1 VSLVIKIK
9 RILQNTLPPAM
20 IPSVALT
27 ALMTLIQALPFN
39 WQAWIIYE
47 RVLVSEGQVWRLLTS
62 NFIHLG
68 WGHLIMNACGLLA
81 MAWLFAEERDTSQ
94 WGIDLM
100 ICSLT
105 TGVGL
110 YLLNPE
116 VLWCVGLSGALHG
129 LFVIGAVSWVVGGI
143 GMGKWLLVGI
153 CGKLA
158 WEQTMGEMP
167 FSGGIVGGSVVTD
180 AHLWGAIGGLIA
192 ISVNQIWRRLSA
204 RL

>member
-1 VSLVIKIK
+1 
-9 RILQNTLPPAM
+9 
-20 IPSVALT
+20 
-27 ALMTLIQALPFN
+27 
-39 WQAWIIYE
+39 
-47 RVLVSEGQVWRLLTS
+47 
-62 NFIHLG
+62 
-68 WGHLIMNACGLLA
+68 
-81 MAWLFAEERDTSQ
+81 
-94 WGIDLM
+94 
-100 ICSLT
+100 
-105 TGVGL
+105 
-110 YLLNPE
+110 
-116 VLWCVGLSGALHG
+116 
-129 LFVIGAVSWVVGGI
+129 VIGAVSWVVGGI